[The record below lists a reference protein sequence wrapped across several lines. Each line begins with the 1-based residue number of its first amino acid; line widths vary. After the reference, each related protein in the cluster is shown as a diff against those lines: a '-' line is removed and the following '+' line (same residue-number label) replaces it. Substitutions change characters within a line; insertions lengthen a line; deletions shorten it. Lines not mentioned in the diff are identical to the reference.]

1 MLRERQFPNQLTR
14 GNQVPRSE
22 CAGHWQN
29 SWAASPRQAALGSR
43 PQKCLLPGPF
53 PQAYSTDPTTS
64 RVLASQMLNICQE
77 MIKEVRREGKER
89 EEKRRE
95 ENGGEKDQIA
105 NS

>member
-1 MLRERQFPNQLTR
+1 M
-14 GNQVPRSE
+14 PRSE
-22 CAGHWQN
+22 CTGHWKN

-53 PQAYSTDPTTS
+53 PQALSTDPTTS

-77 MIKEVRREGKER
+77 MIKEVRREGKGRERKER